1 MDPRIELKHLKSPKV
16 VNITIFTYTTSYN
29 LWDWQLKIGC
39 GDSRSDPI
47 RFNKLNQRCIWSLK
61 CPRSPCDHGRSDWSI
76 RNPSGIARTT
86 QHGFTLGSMLK
97 KLEVQNT
104 HAMNPISNSKVEAT
118 LKTRF
123 LSHEEY
129 FLDWW
134 LSRFDK
140 TTLPH

>member
-47 RFNKLNQRCIWSLK
+47 RFNNQRCIWSLK

>member
-47 RFNKLNQRCIWSLK
+47 RFNNQRCVWSLK